1 MNTWIRVHVVV
12 PGTSYMHEQVAHG
25 CGREAGSICK
35 LHPLRLASLCMMSS
49 VASVAVWVALVW
61 GHGQEGSW
69 SEVIQYVNIKP
80 ARLRLT

>member
-1 MNTWIRVHVVV
+1 MIVH
-12 PGTSYMHEQVAHG
+12 
-25 CGREAGSICK
+25 GRGAPC
-35 LHPLRLASLCMMSS
+35 PPVSS